1 MLRRLLDGALILA
14 LLSGL
19 LFSAGSAKRHGY
31 FMTLGLNA
39 DVLGVDTAAIL
50 YSGLINSYLPVLVI
64 AFVIGLA
71 VFFYANALLPLY
83 IDYARGSF
91 ERKRKLI
98 RLKRFW
104 SGKRKDTQAEKDA
117 KKMVISFGVVLVLL
131 LLVLI
136 FLAAMENK
144 GRDQAEDLMGEVK
157 RGKPVANATVEIPGK
172 EIGYILLACGS
183 RNCAAMNPLTLEVQ
197 YFSQEKGFSY
207 FIE

>member
-1 MLRRLLDGALILA
+1 MLKRLLDGALMLA
-14 LLSGL
+14 LVSGL

-50 YSGLINSYLPVLVI
+50 YSGLINSYLPILVI
-64 AFVIGLA
+64 AIVISLA

-91 ERKRKLI
+91 GRKRKVI
-98 RLKRFW
+98 KLKRLWF
-104 SGKRKDTQAEKDA
+104 GKRKDTQAERDA
-117 KKMVISFGVVLVLL
+117 KKMAISFGVVVVVL

-144 GRDQAEDLMGEVK
+144 GKGQAEELLDEVK
-157 RGKPVANATVEIPGK
+157 RGKPVGNATVEIPGK

-183 RNCAAMNPLTLEVQ
+183 RNCAAMNPLSLQVQ
-197 YFSQEKGFSY
+197 YFSQEEGFSY
-207 FIE
+207 FVE